1 MIAGSSIFSTNDAF
15 SKLALEHIPP
25 SQILAVR
32 GVMAALFLIAVLGW
46 KGQLPALRF
55 VADWRVMARAVA
67 EACVA
72 MLFITAITKMSIAD
86 ATAILQVTP
95 LATMVVAVLFFGAR
109 IGWRQWLAVAVG
121 FAGVMLIVKPASS
134 AFDAMALLPL
144 GAALLMAFRDF
155 ITGRIGAHVP
165 TLVVTFGTTVV
176 GMGFG
181 FAGRLGRAVAR
192 HRRGDLRLSGGGQ
205 RLAGGRP
212 HADHRRLPGGGHR
225 AGLPVP
231 LRRRGLRGGAFR
243 PAVPRHARSHLDLR
257 HGADHGGGA
266 LHHAPPH
273 ERAEGHPR
281 RPAGV
286 RGLIREHAGRQLR
299 VEHPAGDLGAAH
311 RKPGG
316 IEQPELHQ
324 HARLVP
330 IDVLVRN
337 LVVLEI
343 RRSPRGPPRP
353 ACRWARGPA
362 AASRSSWCG

>member
-1 MIAGSSIFSTNDAF
+1 MHAPSAKRGILLMIAGSSIFSTNDAF

-181 FAGRLGRAVAR
+181 FAGSSVEPWHGIDAATFGYLVAGSVSLVVGHMLTIAAFRAADTALVSPFRYAAVVCAVGLSALLFHDMPDLISICGMALIMAAGLYTMHHHMSAPKVTPAARLA
-192 HRRGDLRLSGGGQ
+192 SGG
-205 RLAGGRP
+205 
-212 HADHRRLPGGGHR
+212 
-225 AGLPVP
+225 
-231 LRRRGLRGGAFR
+231 
-243 PAVPRHARSHLDLR
+243 
-257 HGADHGGGA
+257 
-266 LHHAPPH
+266 
-273 ERAEGHPR
+273 
-281 RPAGV
+281 
-286 RGLIREHAGRQLR
+286 
-299 VEHPAGDLGAAH
+299 
-311 RKPGG
+311 
-316 IEQPELHQ
+316 
-324 HARLVP
+324 
-330 IDVLVRN
+330 
-337 LVVLEI
+337 
-343 RRSPRGPPRP
+343 
-353 ACRWARGPA
+353 
-362 AASRSSWCG
+362 